1 MPRDRVCLAAIAGAH
16 GVRGLV
22 KLKAFT
28 ERSEDALAYGP
39 LEDEAGTRRFEVT
52 LKGRAGGKAGDLL
65 LAAIAGVETREAAE
79 ALRGIRLYVAR
90 AALPE
95 IEEEETFYHADLV
108 GLAAVDRDG
117 KARGRIKAV
126 QNFGA
131 GDLLEI
137 EDAEGGSFFL
147 PFNKEAVPEVDIAG
161 GRVTIAPPNEVEAGE
176 IEAAPE
182 EESDD
187 GSAA

>member
-1 MPRDRVCLAAIAGAH
+1 MPRDRVCLAAVAGAH

-22 KLKAFT
+22 KLKTFT
-28 ERSEDALAYGP
+28 EAPEDALAYGP
-39 LEDEAGTRRFEVT
+39 LEDEAGARRFEIV
-52 LKGRAGGKAGDLL
+52 LKGRAGGKGGDLL
-65 LAAIAGVETREAAE
+65 LAAIEGIDNREAAE
-79 ALRGIRLYVAR
+79 ALRGLRLYVDR

-108 GLAAVDRDG
+108 GLAAADREG
-117 KARGRIKAV
+117 RARGRVKAV

-137 EDAEGGSFFL
+137 ETEAGGSFFL
-147 PFNKEAVPEVDIAG
+147 PFTKVAVPEVDLVG
-161 GRVTIAPPNEVEAGE
+161 GRIVIAPPEEVEARAE
-176 IEAAPE
+176 D